1 MASRLELIDQLKARG
16 INHVFG
22 RPLWRCLKEE
32 LEFATRQNAP
42 SYLSFSAIN
51 TYLRCGLQYYFRYI
65 LNLKIPPPGVLVL
78 GSAVHKGLASDFQ
91 QKVETRKNLP
101 TSQVLEVFS
110 EHFDLEKDNA
120 LWEEGEKPG
129 EVKDQ
134 GVALLSLYHQG
145 RAQELQP
152 EEVEKKIKVVFD
164 NVDYDLIGYIDLVT
178 EDKQLR
184 DLKTK
189 SKSMSEA
196 EVANDLQLTTYAFA
210 YHEETGV
217 FPQSLGFDILIR
229 SPKSPKVQIA
239 DTQRTEIDC
248 QRLLAYLA
256 RVADGIYKNVFLP
269 AQPGSWVCSP
279 KWCGFFEICQKELL

>member
-1 MASRLELIDQLKARG
+1 MTTRLELIEQLKTKG
-16 INHVFG
+16 INQVFG

-32 LEFATRQNAP
+32 LEFTVRQNAP

-65 LNLKIPPPGVLVL
+65 LNLKIPPPGAVVL
-78 GSAVHKGLASDFQ
+78 GSAVHKGLSFDFR
-91 QKVETRKNLP
+91 QKVETHENLP
-101 TSQVLEVFS
+101 TNQVLEVFS

-120 LWEEGEKPG
+120 LWEEGENPG
-129 EVKDQ
+129 EAKDQ
-134 GVALLSLYHQG
+134 GVAVLSMYHQG
-145 RAQELQP
+145 RAQKLQP
-152 EEVEKKIKVVFD
+152 QQVEKKVKVVFD

-189 SKSMSEA
+189 SRSMSEA

-210 YHEETGV
+210 YHEETGA
-217 FPQSLGFDILIR
+217 FPQGLGFDVLVR
-229 SPKSPKVQIA
+229 SPKNPKVQITE
-239 DTQRTEIDC
+239 TQRTQVDC
-248 QRLLAYLA
+248 LRFLAYLA